1 MLITTLS
8 YKEEREELNQDFI
21 NMINYYKNKGINLG
35 ISEKINRNMHF
46 LDLYTDEDIYVNNYR
61 KSLYYYMAKI
71 IYGALLSE
79 FDKEELQNYIQDNFF
94 LLNQEEEKEIEENC
108 LNALK
113 GEEISEKSIHSL
125 NIKNQI
131 TDKIISCLNENSQFN
146 LDGFIQFRKKEIYS
160 DFKMMLEN
168 VIEEYFIEKEY
179 NEFVKLL
186 KYFIEM
192 EDSKLE
198 QVDLII
204 KKDGSFKVVDEKG
217 RDMTDKLLENIND
230 LCMIENSSMDDMI
243 MSGLITA
250 APKKIIIH
258 CRENCINA
266 EILETILK
274 VFGDRVKFCDS
285 CKLCS
290 RIKRKC

>member
-21 NMINYYKNKGINLG
+21 NMINYYRNKGINLG
-35 ISEKINRNMHF
+35 ISEKINKNMHF
-46 LDLYTDEDIYVNNYR
+46 INLYTDEDIYINNYR

-79 FDKEELQNYIQDNFF
+79 FSKEELQNYIQDNFF
-94 LLNQEEEKEIEENC
+94 FLNQDEEKEIENNC

-113 GEEISEKSIHSL
+113 GDEISEKNVHSL

-131 TDKIISCLNENSQFN
+131 TDKIICCLNENCQFN
-146 LDGFIQFRKKEIYS
+146 LDGFIQFRKKEIYT

-168 VIEEYFIEKEY
+168 VIEEFFIEKEY
-179 NEFVKLL
+179 DEFVKLL
-186 KYFIEM
+186 KYFIDM
-192 EDSKLE
+192 EDSKME
-198 QVDLII
+198 QVDIII
-204 KKDGSFKVVDEKG
+204 KKDGSFKVVNEKG
-217 RDMTDKLLENIND
+217 KDIIEKLFENISD
-230 LCMIENSSMDDMI
+230 LGMIENSSNEDMI

-250 APKKIIIH
+250 APKKIVIH
-258 CRENCINA
+258 CRENSINN

-274 VFGDRVKFCDS
+274 VFGERVRFCDS

-290 RIKRKC
+290 RIKRRC

>member
-217 RDMTDKLLENIND
+217 GDMTDKLLENIND

-250 APKKIIIH
+250 SPKKIIIH